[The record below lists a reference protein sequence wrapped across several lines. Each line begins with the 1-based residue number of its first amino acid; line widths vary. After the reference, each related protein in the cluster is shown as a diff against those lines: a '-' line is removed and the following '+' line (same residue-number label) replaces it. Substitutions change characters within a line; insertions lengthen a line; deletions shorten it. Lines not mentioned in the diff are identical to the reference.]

1 MKPSQEQVLAI
12 DGSSSEDEAEEDEEE
27 EEEESDQ
34 DAMYM
39 EDDIVEEQEERVPD
53 ERAWGANKWRYIGTD
68 TTDEK
73 IHSMSF
79 FVYIT

>member
-1 MKPSQEQVLAI
+1 MGI
-12 DGSSSEDEAEEDEEE
+12 DVSSSDDEAEEEEE

-39 EDDIVEEQEERVPD
+39 EDDIVEEQEEHLPD
-53 ERAWGANKWRYIGTD
+53 ERAWGSNKWRYIGTD

-73 IHSMSF
+73 IHSMSLF
-79 FVYIT
+79 FRCLISDSLERS